1 MGVVTIKQL
10 LESGIHFGHAAK
22 KCHYKMKPY
31 LFSSNDGV
39 PIVRNRIHIIDLKKT
54 LEAVEHSYK
63 KLVQIAEEGGKV
75 LFLGTKKQT
84 QHIIKQEAQRANQY
98 YINQRWLG
106 GTFTNFQT
114 ILTRINYLK
123 ELYKQEEDGVWKLL
137 SKKEVATLKKQR
149 DKLEKFLGGI
159 KNMSQLPQAIYI
171 VDVQKDT
178 IAIAEARKLG
188 IKIFGIVDSNCDPDS
203 VDYIIPANNDAIKGV
218 KLITSI
224 IADAAIEGSG
234 SNQEAPVEE
243 TTDESGEKTSEST
256 SETVD
261 VEKTQNND
269 QNVEKE
275 NVSTN

>member
-31 LFSSNDGV
+31 LFSYNDGV

-54 LEAVEHSYK
+54 LEGVEHSYK
-63 KLVQIAEEGGKV
+63 KLVQIVEEGGKV

-84 QHIIKQEAQRANQY
+84 QHIIKQEAERANQY

-224 IADAAIEGSG
+224 IADAVIEGSG
-234 SNQEAPVEE
+234 SNQDAPVEE
-243 TTDESGEKTSEST
+243 TTDESGEKPSEST
-256 SETVD
+256 PETVD
-261 VEKTQNND
+261 VKKTQNND

>member
-31 LFSSNDGV
+31 LFSSNDGT

-54 LEAVEHSYK
+54 LEAIEYSYK
-63 KLVQIAEEGGKV
+63 KLVQIVKSGGEV

-84 QHIIKQEAQRANQY
+84 QHIIKQEAERAKQY

-114 ILTRINYLK
+114 ILKRINYLK
-123 ELYKQEEDGVWKLL
+123 ELYKQEEEGVWKLL
-137 SKKEVATLKKQR
+137 SKKEVAKLKKQR

-159 KNMSQLPQAIYI
+159 KNISQLPQAIYI

-218 KLITSI
+218 KLITSL
-224 IADAAIEGSG
+224 IANAVIEGSG
-234 SNQEAPVEE
+234 SLQEVLAEE
-243 TTDESGEKTSEST
+243 KNNESNKNKPELISEVIDLNKNNGERR
-256 SETVD
+256 
-261 VEKTQNND
+261 
-269 QNVEKE
+269 VEKE
-275 NVSTN
+275 KISTN

>member
-54 LEAVEHSYK
+54 LEAVEYSYK
-63 KLVQIAEEGGKV
+63 KLVQIVEKGGKV

-84 QHIIKQEAQRANQY
+84 QHIIKQEAERANQY

-137 SKKEVATLKKQR
+137 SKKEVATLQKQR

-188 IKIFGIVDSNCDPDS
+188 ISIFGIVDSNCDPDS

-224 IADAAIEGSG
+224 IADAVIEGNG
-234 SNQEAPVEE
+234 SNQEKPVEE
-243 TTDESGEKTSEST
+243 KTDESGEKTSEST

-275 NVSTN
+275 KVSTN